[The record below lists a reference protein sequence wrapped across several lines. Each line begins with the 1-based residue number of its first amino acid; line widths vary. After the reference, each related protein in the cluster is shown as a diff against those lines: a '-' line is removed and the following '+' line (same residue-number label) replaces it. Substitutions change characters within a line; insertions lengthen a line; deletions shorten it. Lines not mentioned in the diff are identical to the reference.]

1 MYSQEA
7 NAEAAEAAAP
17 EDPPAE
23 HAHDHHDHDHN
34 DHDHHEH
41 DQHDHDHHAHEHG
54 ADCNHGHDGDGNG
67 DGDGAHD
74 HDHHDHDHHDHD
86 HGHGHG
92 HGHAAPKKSSDGG
105 VSSEIWM
112 KAIGS
117 TALISLAPI
126 LMLVSAIMFIF
137 YIYSSLFKKKNLH
150 RYPCLCRIR
159 ISLQP
164 SNS

>member
-41 DQHDHDHHAHEHG
+41 DHHDHDHHAHEHG

-86 HGHGHG
+86 HGHG